1 MSARPPRCLPSR
13 WLPGGA
19 CHPEGM
25 SPLPRV
31 RVLDDA
37 EAVARHAADALARAI
52 DAAREEGR
60 ELHIALAG
68 GSTPQRAYEL
78 LADVSGSWAHV
89 HLWLG
94 DERCVPE
101 DDEEANVRMVRESL
115 LAGPARDGPPVLH
128 PVACPEV
135 PEDAAWLYGREVLKH
150 MPGAVF
156 DIVLLGMGPDGHT
169 CSLFP
174 GHPVLEVRD
183 APVAPVRESPK
194 PPPERVTL
202 TLPVVRRAR
211 YTLLLVSGEGK
222 RDALARA
229 LDGDMSI
236 PLARLGEGLDEVAC
250 DRAAA
255 PPGR

>member
-1 MSARPPRCLPSR
+1 MA
-13 WLPGGA
+13 GA
-19 CHPEGM
+19 AGAAGANR
-25 SPLPRV
+25 PRV
-31 RVLDDA
+31 VVLDDA
-37 EAVARHAADALARAI
+37 EAVARHAADAVARAI
-52 DAAREEGR
+52 EVARRERR

-78 LADVSGSWAHV
+78 LAEVPGSWEHV

-101 DDEEANVRMVRESL
+101 DDPEANVRMVRESL
-115 LAGPARDGPPVLH
+115 LAGSREGAPVLH
-128 PVACPEV
+128 VVPTPEV
-135 PEDAAWLYGREVLKH
+135 PEDAAWLYGLEVLEH
-150 MPGAVF
+150 MPEALF

-174 GHPVLEVRD
+174 GHPVLDVRE
-183 APVAPVRESPK
+183 APVAAVRESPK

-211 YTLLLVSGEGK
+211 FTLLLVAGEGK

-229 LDGDMSI
+229 LEGDMTI
-236 PLARLGEGLDEVAC
+236 PLALLGDGLDEAAC
-250 DRAAA
+250 DPAAA
-255 PPGR
+255 PGGG